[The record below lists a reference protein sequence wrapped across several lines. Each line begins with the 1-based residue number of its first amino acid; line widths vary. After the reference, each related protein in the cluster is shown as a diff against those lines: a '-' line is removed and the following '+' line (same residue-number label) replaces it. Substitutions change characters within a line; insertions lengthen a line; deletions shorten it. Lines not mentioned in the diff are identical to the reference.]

1 LYHSSS
7 PESQVP
13 DYLRV
18 LNPEQRQAVLH
29 KGNPLL
35 ILAGAGSGK
44 TRVITTKIAYLI
56 REQGVDPRGIL
67 AVTFTNK
74 AAREMAGRAR
84 LIDDRAGDA
93 MLRTFHSFGAWFLR
107 RYGSLGG
114 LDSGFVIYDEEDSLS
129 LLSSLLEEMPRADLK
144 TYAWNISRAKDM
156 FLSPE
161 DPRLD
166 LIDHRKNFRRIY
178 TAYEEKMAKMGN
190 VDFGDL
196 IKKPVEIL
204 RNYPSLG
211 ERFRE
216 RFSVLMVDEYQDAN
230 TAQFELLRELWREGT
245 YLCVVGDDDQSI
257 YRFRGAEVE
266 NILQF
271 PDHFPQVD
279 IIRLERNYR
288 STAPIL
294 GAASSV
300 VKRNQGRMGKTL
312 ISERGPG
319 KVPVLAFLPDQ
330 DEEAVFCAELI
341 TKSREAGALWS
352 DWAILYRTN
361 AQSLGFENEFLRRGI
376 PYQVVGSLKFYE
388 REEVKDGLALL
399 AFLANPRDEVAF
411 RRVVNKPPRGLGP
424 SGMNRILTAAGE
436 HPEEGLIAGAWRAAP
451 VLTAKARAGLKVFL
465 HAIEEGRAAL
475 EDAAGPGGKESPGE
489 TGQPAVQDSKQD
501 RKSGNTLRGRA
512 GLSRCLAKLLE
523 VSGLAEYHR
532 ERDDLAGTQRLNNL
546 QELVNASSMYP
557 ANRKGLLEFLEH
569 LELDRS
575 REEDSQKNEPN
586 GVTLITLHNTK
597 GLEFPRVIL
606 TGVEKGIFPREDKRG
621 EDLEEERRLFYV
633 AITRARDKLYL
644 TSCRKRR
651 RNQELGERSPSPF
664 LQEIPSHL
672 MEYHEPQGEGEETR
686 REEGMAF
693 MDRLIQRLR
702 R

>member
-1 LYHSSS
+1 
-7 PESQVP
+7 
-13 DYLRV
+13 
-18 LNPEQRQAVLH
+18 
-29 KGNPLL
+29 
-35 ILAGAGSGK
+35 
-44 TRVITTKIAYLI
+44 
-56 REQGVDPRGIL
+56 
-67 AVTFTNK
+67 
-74 AAREMAGRAR
+74 M
-84 LIDDRAGDA
+84 
-93 MLRTFHSFGAWFLR
+93 
-107 RYGSLGG
+107 
-114 LDSGFVIYDEEDSLS
+114 
-129 LLSSLLEEMPRADLK
+129 
-144 TYAWNISRAKDM
+144 
-156 FLSPE
+156 
-161 DPRLD
+161 
-166 LIDHRKNFRRIY
+166 
-178 TAYEEKMAKMGN
+178 
-190 VDFGDL
+190 
-196 IKKPVEIL
+196 
-204 RNYPSLG
+204 
-211 ERFRE
+211 
-216 RFSVLMVDEYQDAN
+216 
-230 TAQFELLRELWREGT
+230 
-245 YLCVVGDDDQSI
+245 
-257 YRFRGAEVE
+257 
-266 NILQF
+266 
-271 PDHFPQVD
+271 
-279 IIRLERNYR
+279 
-288 STAPIL
+288 
-294 GAASSV
+294 
-300 VKRNQGRMGKTL
+300 
-312 ISERGPG
+312 
-319 KVPVLAFLPDQ
+319 
-330 DEEAVFCAELI
+330 
-341 TKSREAGALWS
+341 
-352 DWAILYRTN
+352 N

-475 EDAAGPGGKESPGE
+475 EDAVEPGGKESPGE
-489 TGQPAVQDSKQD
+489 KGQPAVQDSKQD

-633 AITRARDKLYL
+633 GATRAKDELYFTCCAFRRVYGNFTPMEPGL
-644 TSCRKRR
+644 FLEEIDPRYRRVVGQAPSRFLPPGGRNPGARKA
-651 RNQELGERSPSPF
+651 EGGARSSDGRWAVGDRIF
-664 LQEIPSHL
+664 QDDRGYGAVIGIE
-672 MEYHEPQGEGEETR
+672 EGEDGPVVRVRFETGGEMR
-686 REEGMAF
+686 FLSLHQSGNWTKIG
-693 MDRLIQRLR
+693 DDV
-702 R
+702 